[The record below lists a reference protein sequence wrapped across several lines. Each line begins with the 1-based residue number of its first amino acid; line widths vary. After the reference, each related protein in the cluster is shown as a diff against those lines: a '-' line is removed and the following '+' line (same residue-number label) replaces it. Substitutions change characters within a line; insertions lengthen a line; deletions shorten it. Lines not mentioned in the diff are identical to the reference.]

1 MCFVF
6 CRLEE
11 SSEDLEVTPFEKNLE
26 VWRQL
31 WHVLERS
38 DIMVQIVDARN
49 PLFYRSKDLD
59 VYAKEGNNPRR
70 TLLVIN
76 KSDFLDERQR

>member
-1 MCFVF
+1 MSS
-6 CRLEE
+6 RLEE

-31 WHVLERS
+31 WHVCERS

-59 VYAKEGNNPRR
+59 VYAKEGANPRR